1 MNARES
7 AAPGSFVI
15 LEIGHRRFA
24 LPSETVVE
32 LAPPVRLHRF
42 PHTSPLLAGVIVRRG
57 RIVPVFDAASLLV
70 GRSPSTQRFY
80 LIAHRR
86 ANPASDLGAI
96 AVNGECELASG
107 EVLPPAADHSPWVA
121 GTLALRDESVDVLD
135 FSALA
140 ASSAAAASTSGRREE
155 SRS

>member
-1 MNARES
+1 MTNTS
-7 AAPGSFVI
+7 TAPPSFVI

-57 RIVPVFDAASLLV
+57 RIVPVYDAASLLV
-70 GRSPSTQRFY
+70 GHKSSAQRFY

-86 ANPASDLGAI
+86 LNQATDLGAI

-107 EVLPPAADHSPWVA
+107 EIQPPGQNRSAWIA
-121 GTLALRDESVDVLD
+121 GTLQLRNDSVDVLD

-140 ASSAAAASTSGRREE
+140 LSNASE
-155 SRS
+155 SCLPEPQQ